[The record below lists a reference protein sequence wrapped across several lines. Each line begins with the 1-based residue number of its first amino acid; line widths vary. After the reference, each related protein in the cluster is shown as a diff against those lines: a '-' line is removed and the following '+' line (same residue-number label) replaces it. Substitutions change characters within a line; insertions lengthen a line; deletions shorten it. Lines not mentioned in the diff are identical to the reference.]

1 MYTPGTI
8 ANLQT
13 DRAPNKIN
21 KNGAVTKIRIL
32 LELGILKAI
41 YRRLE

>member
-1 MYTPGTI
+1 MYTPSTI

-21 KNGAVTKIRIL
+21 KNGAVTKMKIL
-32 LELGILKAI
+32 LKLGILKGI